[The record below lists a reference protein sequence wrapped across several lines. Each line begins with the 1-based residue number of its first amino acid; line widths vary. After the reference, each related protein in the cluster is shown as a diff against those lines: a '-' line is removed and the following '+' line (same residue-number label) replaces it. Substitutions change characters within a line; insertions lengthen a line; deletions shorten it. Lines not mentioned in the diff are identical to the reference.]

1 MLIYLV
7 LKGVFYHML
16 RFKVADFYCN
26 AVLSMLF
33 NNKITH
39 ALVEGNDD
47 RQVYDLTTNDG

>member
-1 MLIYLV
+1 
-7 LKGVFYHML
+7 ML